1 MSDRMWTRK
10 CIYVC
15 LWVSMFICSYVCVF
29 FDASLNGFMSSC
41 VCPRHQSSSDRLR
54 WRNCKTVPA
63 ASRWKGR
70 GSGRKTRKG
79 EEEKGRQRTASHL
92 VMSLDDSLGLVWIFL
107 QLLWARKV
115 SSTAIS
121 LSILPSTHTDMHTH
135 VLCVWA
141 EFLMYLSECICYPD
155 ICIHLKKC
163 CLHHKSYIL

>member
-1 MSDRMWTRK
+1 MSDRIWTRK

-29 FDASLNGFMSSC
+29 IEASWNKFMCSC
-41 VCPRHQSSSDRLR
+41 VCPRHQSSSDRRR

-79 EEEKGRQRTASHL
+79 EEEKRKAKDSKSSGDVTRWLTGACLHFPPTSVSKKSVVYRHL
-92 VMSLDDSLGLVWIFL
+92 SLYPHIH
-107 QLLWARKV
+107 
-115 SSTAIS
+115 
-121 LSILPSTHTDMHTH
+121 THTDIHTH
-135 VLCVWA
+135 VLCVWVVM
-141 EFLMYLSECICYPD
+141 FFSECICYPD